1 MDYHASVPI
10 YGMPPT
16 VSKFEVSLK
25 EGAADRTAEAA
36 EEMMVLFPV
45 LTRKDADRA
54 VKELPWFVVYE
65 PETWEYLNSPAL
77 SNHDPNSKTLRVKQ
91 HYVRIGQCFLEKQMY
106 FNYRVQGSESSI
118 LKFLKGT
125 DRWLRITSVPA
136 FLQNPIFPVPPDPIR
151 DDILRIAGEKGVTLK
166 CEISFRLRK

>member
-25 EGAADRTAEAA
+25 EGADRSAAAADLR
-36 EEMMVLFPV
+36 VLFPV
-45 LTRKDADRA
+45 LTEKNAGRA

-65 PETWEYLNSPAL
+65 PETWEFLNSPAL
-77 SNHDPNSKTLRVKQ
+77 SNHDPNSQNLCVKQ

-106 FNYRVQGSESSI
+106 FNYRVQGSESSVRE
-118 LKFLKGT
+118 FLKGT
-125 DRWLRITSVPA
+125 FRWLRITSITA
-136 FLQNPIFPVPPDPIR
+136 FLQDPIFPVPPDPIHE
-151 DDILRIAGEKGVTLK
+151 DILRIAGEKGVTLE